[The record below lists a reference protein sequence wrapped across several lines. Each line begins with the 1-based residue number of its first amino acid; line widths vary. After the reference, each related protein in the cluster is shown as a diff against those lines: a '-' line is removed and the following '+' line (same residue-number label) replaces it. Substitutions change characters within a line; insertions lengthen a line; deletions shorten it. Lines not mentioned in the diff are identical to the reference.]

1 MNGGHPANF
10 CQVTRQRLQGKQ
22 VAEEAAA
29 KVKAAGGGAPKRV
42 ALQKEQPRARAPV
55 RKRNAATK
63 SLQKVM
69 PAMEDD

>member
-1 MNGGHPANF
+1 M
-10 CQVTRQRLQGKQ
+10 VD
-22 VAEEAAA
+22 EAAA
-29 KVKAAGGGAPKRV
+29 KVKAASGAPKRV

-69 PAMEDD
+69 PAMEDAQLPASKVSGFKGTIVTLT